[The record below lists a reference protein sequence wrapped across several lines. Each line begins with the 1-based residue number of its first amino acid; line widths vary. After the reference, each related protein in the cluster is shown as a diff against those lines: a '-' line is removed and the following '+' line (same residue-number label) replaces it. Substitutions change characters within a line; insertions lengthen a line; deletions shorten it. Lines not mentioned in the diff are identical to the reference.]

1 MFRNMTIKTRVL
13 TILAVLAGGYL
24 VLLAVGRWPS
34 HQSTRLY
41 AVKRAAVP
49 HSSQFYRDEWAG

>member
-24 VLLAVGRWPS
+24 VLLAVGRFS